1 VHLICILNSQSENAK
16 HHKYATGVEL
26 QGHGNLFIWH
36 GQIWKWE
43 YLSPNKEL
51 SLSLSLS
58 SLFPAPFLPF
68 CLENERQRKDTE
80 PKPSRNT
87 MKWEAT
93 RDLEGVVAMTT
104 NAWRTQGEHLL
115 GTVRLHLSSTA

>member
-51 SLSLSLS
+51 SLSLPSFLLPSFLS
-58 SLFPAPFLPF
+58 VL
-68 CLENERQRKDTE
+68 R
-80 PKPSRNT
+80 
-87 MKWEAT
+87 M
-93 RDLEGVVAMTT
+93 RDNGKIQNQNHQETP
-104 NAWRTQGEHLL
+104 
-115 GTVRLHLSSTA
+115 